1 MTSMKHIEDCRV
13 EIDKLNEQIIDL
25 LGQRMQLAK
34 KVGELKKELGL
45 QVRDYE
51 REHQVI
57 TSMRERAKLHHLPE
71 EHVEQIFE
79 LIMKASRKVQR

>member
-1 MTSMKHIEDCRV
+1 MKQIEYFRV
-13 EIDKLNEQIIDL
+13 EIDTLNNQIIDL
-25 LGQRMQLAK
+25 LGKRMEITK

-45 QVRDYE
+45 KVRDYE

-57 TSMRERAKLHHLPE
+57 SNMRERAKLQELPQE
-71 EHVEQIFE
+71 YVEQIFE

>member
-1 MTSMKHIEDCRV
+1 MASMKQIEYFRV
-13 EIDKLNEQIIDL
+13 EIDTLNNQIIDL
-25 LGQRMQLAK
+25 LGKRMEITK

-45 QVRDYE
+45 KVRDYE

-57 TSMRERAKLHHLPE
+57 SNMRERAKLQELPQE
-71 EHVEQIFE
+71 YVEQIFE

>member
-1 MTSMKHIEDCRV
+1 MTSMIYIEKCRG

-25 LGQRMQLAK
+25 LGQRMLLAK

-45 QVRDYE
+45 QIRDYE

-57 TSMRERAKLHHLPE
+57 TNMRERAKLHDLPE
-71 EHVEQIFE
+71 EYVEQIFE
-79 LIMKASRKVQR
+79 LIMKASRKEQR